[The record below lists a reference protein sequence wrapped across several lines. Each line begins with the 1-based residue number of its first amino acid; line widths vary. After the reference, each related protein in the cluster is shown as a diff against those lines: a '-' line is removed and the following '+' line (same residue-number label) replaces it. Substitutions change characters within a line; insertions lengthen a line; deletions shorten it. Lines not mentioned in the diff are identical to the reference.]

1 MNKPIIQRKTKHP
14 GFVHANDL
22 ILLPAN
28 TPYGN
33 LIMKFMK
40 IITRI
45 DKINSKIEATY
56 KSYENAFAKRN
67 EIGIDMLE
75 HQFFAEEVIYWLRKT
90 ADELIALFYVCN
102 YNKKQNKY
110 PSKIKIQK
118 IDDLLKNKD
127 SELSV
132 LLSNYLP
139 TLELLNKISNAFK
152 HSFVNTDLNIF
163 GAEEPTVPVL
173 ELLHNNL
180 VNKINFYNVSFAQI
194 ITDFKKFYN
203 FMDSQIRLITSP
215 SR

>member
-1 MNKPIIQRKTKHP
+1 MNKPIIQRKTQHP
-14 GFVHANDL
+14 GFVHAYDL
-22 ILLPAN
+22 IPLPAD

-33 LIMKFMK
+33 LILKSMK

-56 KSYENAFAKRN
+56 KSYENALAKRN
-67 EIGIDMLE
+67 EIGTDMLE
-75 HQFFAEEVIYWLRKT
+75 HQFLAEEVIYWLRKT
-90 ADELIALFYVCN
+90 ADELVALFYVCN

-118 IDDLLKNKD
+118 IGDLLKNKN

-152 HSFVNTDLNIF
+152 HSFINTDLNIF
-163 GAEEPTVPVL
+163 GTEEPTVPVL

-180 VNKINFYNVSFAQI
+180 ENQINFYTVSFAQI
-194 ITDFKKFYN
+194 IIGFNEFYG
-203 FMDSQIRLITSP
+203 FIDDQIRLIIG
-215 SR
+215 